1 MILSWCV
8 CASPLYHL
16 STGTD
21 LVSTTCSFFEY
32 RVRDI
37 VKKSVNP
44 KTLML
49 NEVHLHLNSS
59 LLSSVSGNL

>member
-1 MILSWCV
+1 MILSCSV
-8 CASPLYHL
+8 YASPLYHL

-32 RVRDI
+32 KVRDI
-37 VKKSVNP
+37 LKKSRDP
-44 KTLML
+44 KTLVL

-59 LLSSVSGNL
+59 LLSSISGN